1 MTQAG
6 SGFPAAVARQAAIV
20 LSGPSLSIKFQKG
33 FLLFFISA
41 EKPLGLDFSGLAGG
55 DLARVLDCFWLK
67 KAAKND
73 EPKEGIA
80 WPAPKSSRSISK
92 TK

>member
-6 SGFPAAVARQAAIV
+6 SGFPTDVARQAAIV
-20 LSGPSLSIKFQKG
+20 LSGLSLSIKFRRG
-33 FLLFFISA
+33 ILLFYVFT
-41 EKPLGLDFSGLAGG
+41 EKPPGLDFSGLAG
-55 DLARVLDCFWLK
+55 DELARVLDCFWLK
-67 KAAKND
+67 KAAKNV